1 MPPVPLIETGR
12 LGVDNESA
20 WQLDDL
26 VLNRL
31 MNAKNCEA
39 KCMIILTNGSHDGR
53 KSACRMRDGVF
64 SSQSRYLTN
73 GLENQW
79 PQCT

>member
-39 KCMIILTNGSHDGR
+39 KCMIILTNVQMTVGGLPV
-53 KSACRMRDGVF
+53 ACEMGCF
-64 SSQSRYLTN
+64 PHKAGT
-73 GLENQW
+73 
-79 PQCT
+79 